1 MTSTKETQAL
11 QNLVWEGSLPI
22 EIRLVA
28 SECRVY
34 DQADP
39 YLVRSCASTMVQDA
53 NELGDSDTVS
63 TVILP
68 TFHPPTP
75 PYFLQLLTDQS
86 RGHTI

>member
-22 EIRLVA
+22 EIHLAA

-39 YLVRSCASTMVQDA
+39 YLVGSCASTMVQM
-53 NELGDSDTVS
+53 LT
-63 TVILP
+63 ILV
-68 TFHPPTP
+68 T
-75 PYFLQLLTDQS
+75 
-86 RGHTI
+86 